1 MTTPAMA
8 GQLVPDEVWD
18 AIQPLLPAKPP
29 HPKGGRPWIEDRAVL
44 GGIIDVLRA
53 GIPWRLLPAKE
64 LGCGGGVTCWRRL
77 RDWQQAGVWEALH
90 HRLRR
95 AVGCLDVAI
104 CTNLVDHGRVNI
116 FERWSRRRRWRASAA
131 AALTRNSARRCS
143 RCPFRSTTSPTCG
156 PCSGRRQ
163 SELAARSHARRMS
176 SAPRCGQTRKTTTR
190 ERTSP

>member
-53 GIPWRLLPAKE
+53 
-64 LGCGGGVTCWRRL
+64 
-77 RDWQQAGVWEALH
+77 WQQAGVWEALH

-104 CTNLVDHGRVNI
+104 CADLVDPGGVNI
-116 FERWSRRRRWRASAA
+116 SERWESQ
-131 AALTRNSARRCS
+131 AALETL
-143 RCPFRSTTSPTCG
+143 RSSG
-156 PCSGRRQ
+156 PDTEQRPAMLTVSVQEYDIADVRPVFGKGA
-163 SELAARSHARRMS
+163 E
-176 SAPRCGQTRKTTTR
+176 
-190 ERTSP
+190 